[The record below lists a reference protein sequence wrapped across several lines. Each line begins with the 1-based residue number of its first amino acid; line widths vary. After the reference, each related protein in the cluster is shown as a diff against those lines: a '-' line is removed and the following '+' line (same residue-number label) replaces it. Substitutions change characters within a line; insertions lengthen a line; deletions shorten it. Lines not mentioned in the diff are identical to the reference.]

1 MQFNQ
6 DQKGIEHANGLET
19 TTTKKKKKKDM
30 ESIKFNEH
38 VSQLKCFIHRK

>member
-19 TTTKKKKKKDM
+19 TTTKKKKKKRHG
-30 ESIKFNEH
+30 KY
-38 VSQLKCFIHRK
+38 